1 MKNRLSPKEIHSAF
15 ERFST
20 DYNILKA
27 QGKRDPVGSGQWSC
41 EQAVFA
47 LELIEQY
54 EGSDQDVLE
63 EDLRQALEIS
73 NG

>member
-27 QGKRDPVGSGQWSC
+27 QGKRDPAGSGQWKC

-47 LELIEQY
+47 LELIERY
-54 EGSDQDVLE
+54 EGSAQDVVE
-63 EDLRQALEIS
+63 EALRQALEIS
-73 NG
+73 

>member
-1 MKNRLSPKEIHSAF
+1 MKNRLSPNEIHSAF

-27 QGKRDPVGSGQWSC
+27 QGKRDPVGSGQWKC

-47 LELIEQY
+47 LELIERY
-54 EGSDQDVLE
+54 EGSAQDVVE
-63 EDLRQALEIS
+63 EALRQALEIS
-73 NG
+73 

>member
-27 QGKRDPVGSGQWSC
+27 QGKRDPFGSGQWKC

-47 LELIEQY
+47 LELIERY
-54 EGSDQDVLE
+54 EGSAQDVVE
-63 EDLRQALEIS
+63 EALRQALEIS
-73 NG
+73 